1 MLYYTVT
8 CTRKRW
14 LLLYL
19 VMIYLHSTLG
29 WVEQARELCSTG
41 EETDKIRMGWRHF
54 VDTFFR
60 NGQLFVDI
68 VKG

>member
-29 WVEQARELCSTG
+29 WVEQARELCSNG
-41 EETDKIRMGWRHF
+41 EESDKILICQRALVFQRYS
-54 VDTFFR
+54 TF
-60 NGQLFVDI
+60 
-68 VKG
+68 